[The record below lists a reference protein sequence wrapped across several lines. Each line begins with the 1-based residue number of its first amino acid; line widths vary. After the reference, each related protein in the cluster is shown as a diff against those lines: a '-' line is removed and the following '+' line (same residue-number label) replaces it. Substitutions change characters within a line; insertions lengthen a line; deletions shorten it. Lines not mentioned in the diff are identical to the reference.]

1 MRTYSDPR
9 PDLLHIRLIRDAT
22 DSLRLVPELRNVGLA
37 ARREI
42 AERIVDAAGLPKTKG
57 SK

>member
-9 PDLLHIRLIRDAT
+9 SDLTRVRLVRDAT

-42 AERIVDAAGLPKTKG
+42 AVRVVDAGLTNREGQP
-57 SK
+57 